1 MADRRRKDISWRVTR
16 EDGTVASVD
25 HAILAVLMDLRDEL
39 KQINRTLQCY
49 ETQRIPRYLK
59 RISANTAKPRKPKAV

>member
-1 MADRRRKDISWRVTR
+1 MADGRSKDVNWRVTR
-16 EDGTVASVD
+16 EDGTIQSVD

-39 KQINRTLQCY
+39 KLINNRLQCH
-49 ETQRIPRYLK
+49 ETMAIPRMLK